1 MSGDAV
7 EAEAETEAGGESP
20 APTDVEEEQKDEED
34 NGLLGPD
41 PKWTPAVLTSIRS
54 DPRKRA
60 VALVVAAAVGLG
72 LAWVHWL
79 GLFAAGALVGLVS
92 KTLPRAVLAGLVF
105 GALVLVA
112 TVLASPVMGAAE
124 FLSVTPPVYVAVA
137 AAFLAP
143 AWGSLLRGAV

>member
-1 MSGDAV
+1 MSERVV
-7 EAEAETEAGGESP
+7 EAGHDEGSGT
-20 APTDVEEEQKDEED
+20 DEEPTATD
-34 NGLLGPD
+34 DGSDGGLLGPE
-41 PKWTPAVLTSIRS
+41 PGWTPTALTSIRS

-79 GLFAAGALVGLVS
+79 GLFAAGALVGLVG

-105 GALVLVA
+105 GGLVLVV

-124 FLSVTPPVYVAVA
+124 FLSVTPPAYVAIA

-143 AWGSLLRGAV
+143 AWGSLLRGVV